1 MSDAMEKQKQ
11 PLISKKARVKM
22 LINRVGFGWW
32 GLVHLALIAG
42 AFLLIPAEWIEE
54 ANDAVFMAVFLLI
67 LIVPYLVHGVYV
79 GLSKFGYAV
88 FHSGSVEIGTTLKKC
103 RAENGSSLRIQ
114 AQSHN
119 VGAKRL
125 YYMVKLTFEQN
136 GQKQSI
142 KLMTDDLTYLDA
154 VKTCFIAAS

>member
-11 PLISKKARVKM
+11 PLVSKKARVKM

-54 ANDAVFMAVFLLI
+54 ANGAAFMAVFLLI
-67 LIVPYLVHGVYV
+67 LIVPYVVHGVYV
-79 GLSKFGYAV
+79 GLSKFGYVV
-88 FHSGSVEIGTTLKKC
+88 FHSGSVEIGTALKKC

-119 VGAKRL
+119 VGARRL
-125 YYMVKLTFEQN
+125 YYMVRLTFEQN

-154 VKTCFIAAS
+154 VKTCFIVAS